1 MRFGLI
7 SANLMGNVD
16 GAAARETAQ
25 TAEEV
30 GFDSLWAIEHVVVPK
45 SYSSTYPYDEG
56 GRLFKGASQLDHS
69 DPLIWLAYAAAVT
82 SRIRLATGILILPQR
97 NPLILA
103 KEIASL
109 DRLCGGR
116 FDFGIGVGWL
126 REEFE
131 ALGVPFGRRG
141 ARTDEYIEAL
151 RVLWTEDEAEFHGE
165 FVDFGPVY
173 SQPKPIQQPVPILVG
188 GHSERAA
195 RRAGELGDVFF
206 PAERPAEVLAGLFES
221 LAVRD
226 LRVYGQAGR
235 AEIRYFQDSTGHE
248 IDAIITRGHKDW
260 AAAEIKLGGPA
271 LIEKGVRS
279 LRWLRDNI
287 DAERVG
293 APRRLM
299 VITASGHAYETADGI
314 AVVPLDQ
321 LAP

>member
-82 SRIRLATGILILPQR
+82 TRIRLATGILILPQR

-126 REEFE
+126 REEFD
-131 ALGVPFGRRG
+131 ALGVSFDRRG
-141 ARTDEYIEAL
+141 ARTDEYIAAL
-151 RVLWTEDEAEFHGE
+151 RVLWTEEEAEFHGE
-165 FVDFGPVY
+165 FVDFDPVY

-188 GHSERAA
+188 GHSDRAA

-206 PAERPAEVLAGLFES
+206 PAERPTEVLGSLFDSARRYAE
-221 LAVRD
+221 A
-226 LRVYGQAGR
+226 AGR
-235 AEIRYFQDSTGHE
+235 DPDSVEMWTTGATDRAH
-248 IDAIITRGHKDW
+248 
-260 AAAEIKLGGPA
+260 
-271 LIEKGVRS
+271 
-279 LRWLRDNI
+279 
-287 DAERVG
+287 
-293 APRRLM
+293 
-299 VITASGHAYETADGI
+299 
-314 AVVPLDQ
+314 LDQ
-321 LAP
+321 LAELGVSQVMVPGRRPPQLGETYGQILADYADA

>member
-45 SYSSTYPYDEG
+45 SYNSTYPYDEG

-69 DPLIWLAYAAAVT
+69 DPLIWLTYAAAVT
-82 SRIRLATGILILPQR
+82 TRIRLATGILILPQR

-116 FDFGIGVGWL
+116 FDFGIGWAGCARSSTRSVC
-126 REEFE
+126 RSI
-131 ALGVPFGRRG
+131 AAVPAPTSTSRRCG
-141 ARTDEYIEAL
+141 CCGPKTKP
-151 RVLWTEDEAEFHGE
+151 EFHGE
-165 FVDFGPVY
+165 FVDFDPVY

-206 PAERPAEVLAGLFES
+206 PAERPAEVLAGCS
-221 LAVRD
+221 SRP
-226 LRVYGQAGR
+226 AGTPKPQDATRTRWRCGRR
-235 AEIRYFQDSTGHE
+235 AERTGPTSTSSSSSVS
-248 IDAIITRGHKDW
+248 AR
-260 AAAEIKLGGPA
+260 
-271 LIEKGVRS
+271 
-279 LRWLRDNI
+279 
-287 DAERVG
+287 
-293 APRRLM
+293 
-299 VITASGHAYETADGI
+299 
-314 AVVPLDQ
+314 
-321 LAP
+321 